1 MFPKIVNAA
10 NIARSLRKG
19 ARAVLHSGEVVAV
32 KAGQWI
38 DPATV
43 AAVLVSPES
52 AVPLALGRLGKI
64 RRNPTGT
71 GAHAVGEKGSWVLV
85 KPEKREEVGGLL
97 AWGPAGTLEDA
108 EGRLYSFRWA
118 LVPMAAILTSHTATG
133 RKTEGYPQE
142 LQGRDRGAAASLA
155 QVRALAASLDP
166 RRILLAS
173 STPADSA
180 PVVVYLPDR
189 EAYAVASGN
198 GRAMA
203 ARAAFEESEAWE
215 QYLSAVAA
223 RWNIAAKLDEL
234 DRSARF
240 LAVRVL
246 GGKQGASMEQARAL
260 AGASQGTASAEL
272 TELERAAHLGRS
284 LGIETPI
291 AIGGIDWE
299 KPIAQNEISEFA
311 SSNPK
316 FWQGL
321 TGKLDAS
328 KRAALK
334 ASPEASAKLVLS
346 AMLQGLPAGVL
357 AQVYAP
363 DGKPDLVEAL
373 VGMLPAYWTIQTDAE
388 AGRIRPG
395 WALAPVLSLSL
406 DWYRRLGG
414 KGVAAMRAALEGES
428 GQRSLD
434 LEPSHDGPTM
444 SDPLAYAL
452 GVAFVKASART
463 DPAAAMASYLSP
475 YLKQAR
481 QDDPAAVSMF
491 GDSEGPDPARVLLGA
506 VDRRL
511 LGRAPV
517 RSSPPRGRVRQS
529 RGGTE
534 VVYPGGVRVHFPRR
548 LEEADALRAADAHYL
563 EAYEGQGSL
572 FPGMGRESTIR
583 NPSESVP
590 WLRGPRAMWDGI
602 AWAAESA
609 GVSATAR
616 GPRGFFPAW
625 RRAGYDPRRLPEEW
639 RAKRAAFAARH
650 LAQYLAHPTERR
662 ALALMVWAVDVDRI
676 DKRRKKTLET

>member
-1 MFPKIVNAA
+1 MFPKIVRQNLSR
-10 NIARSLRKG
+10 IRQG

-43 AAVLVSPES
+43 AAVLMSPEA
-52 AVPLALGRLGKI
+52 AVPLALGKLAK

-71 GAHAVGEKGSWVLV
+71 GAHAVGEKGAWLLV
-85 KPEKREEVGGLL
+85 KPEKREDVGGLL
-97 AWGPAGTLEDA
+97 AWGPSGTLEDG
-108 EGRLYSFRWA
+108 EGRLYPYRWA
-118 LVPMAAILTSHTATG
+118 LVPFASILTSHTDAG
-133 RKTEGYPQE
+133 RKTANYPQE
-142 LQGRDRGAAASLA
+142 LQGRDRGGAASAA
-155 QVRALAASLDP
+155 QVRALAAGLDP

-189 EAYAVASGN
+189 GAYAVASGN
-198 GRAMA
+198 GRTMA
-203 ARAAFEESEAWE
+203 ARLAFAQESEAWE
-215 QYLSAVAA
+215 QYLSAVSA
-223 RWNIAAKLDEL
+223 RWNIAARLDEL

-246 GGKQGASMEQARAL
+246 GGKDGASLEQARAL
-260 AGASQGTASAEL
+260 AGASQGTAAAEL
-272 TELERAAHLGRS
+272 SDLEKAAHLGRS
-284 LGIETPI
+284 LGIETPLSL
-291 AIGGIDWE
+291 GGIDWE
-299 KPIAQNEISEFA
+299 KPISQEEISDFA

-346 AMLQGLPAGVL
+346 ALLQGLPPGVL

-373 VGMLPAYWTIQTDAE
+373 LGMLPVYWSLQTDE
-388 AGRIRPG
+388 SAGRIRSG
-395 WALAPVLSLSL
+395 WALAPVLPLAL

-414 KGVAAMRAALEGES
+414 KGVAAMRAALSEES
-428 GQRSLD
+428 AQRALN
-434 LEPSHDGPTM
+434 LEPSHNGPTM

-475 YLKQAR
+475 YLEQAR

-491 GDSEGPDPARVLLGA
+491 GDEEGPEPARVLLGA

-511 LGRAPV
+511 LASPKMRAN
-517 RSSPPRGRVRQS
+517 PPRGRVRHS
-529 RGGTE
+529 RTGTE
-534 VVYPGGVRVHFPRR
+534 VVYPGGVRVQFARR
-548 LEEADALRAADAHYL
+548 LDEADALRAADAHYL
-563 EAYEGQGSL
+563 ETFEGQGSL

-583 NPSESVP
+583 NPAESAP

-602 AWAAESA
+602 EWAAESS
-609 GVSATAR
+609 GVSQVAR
-616 GPRGFFPAW
+616 SARGFFPAW
-625 RRAGYDPRRLPEEW
+625 RRAGFDPRRLSPEW
-639 RAKRAAFAARH
+639 IAARQGFAARH
-650 LAQYLAHPTERR
+650 LAQYIRHPTEAR
-662 ALALMVWAVDVDRI
+662 ALALMVWAVDVDQI
-676 DKRRKKTLET
+676 DKRRKKIA

>member
-1 MFPKIVNAA
+1 MFPKIVKSA
-10 NIARSLRKG
+10 NISKKLKNG
-19 ARAVLHSGEVVAV
+19 ARAVLHSGKIVAV
-32 KAGQWI
+32 KAGEWI

-43 AAVLVSPES
+43 AAVLMSPES
-52 AVPLALGRLGKI
+52 SVPLALERIGKI

-85 KPEKREEVGGLL
+85 KPEKRAEVGGLI
-97 AWGPAGTLEDA
+97 AWGPAGTLEDG

-118 LVPMAAILTSHTATG
+118 LVPMASILTSHTATG
-133 RKTEGYPQE
+133 RKTDGYPQE
-142 LQGRDRGAAASLA
+142 LQGRDRGAASSQA
-155 QVRALAASLDP
+155 QVQALAASLDP

-189 EAYAVASGN
+189 DAYAVASGN

-203 ARAAFEESEAWE
+203 ARAAFSESETWE
-215 QYLSAVAA
+215 QYLSAVSS
-223 RWNIAAKLDEL
+223 RWNIAAKLDEV

-246 GGKQGASMEQARAL
+246 GGKQGASLDQARAL

-284 LGIETPI
+284 LGIETPVS
-291 AIGGIDWE
+291 IGGINWDR
-299 KPIAQNEISEFA
+299 PIAQNEIAGFA
-311 SSNPK
+311 RSNPK

-321 TGKLDAS
+321 TEKLDPS
-328 KRAALK
+328 KRAATK
-334 ASPEASAKLVLS
+334 SSPEASSKLVLS
-346 AMLQGLPAGVL
+346 AMLQGLPPGVL

-373 VGMLPAYWTIQTDAE
+373 VGMLPAYWTIQTEINNGDVK
-388 AGRIRPG
+388 PG
-395 WALAPVLSLSL
+395 WALAPVLALAL

-414 KGVAAMRAALEGES
+414 KGVAAMRAALAEES
-428 GQRSLD
+428 AQHALD
-434 LEPSHDGPTM
+434 LEPSNEGPTM

-463 DPAAAMASYLSP
+463 DPAEAMASYLVP
-475 YLKQAR
+475 YLEQAR
-481 QDDPAAVSMF
+481 QDSPSAISMF
-491 GDSEGPDPARVLLGA
+491 GGDMEGPEPARVLLGA

-511 LGRAPV
+511 LGKAPM
-517 RSSPPRGRVRQS
+517 RSNPPRGRVRHS
-529 RGGTE
+529 RGGTD

-548 LEEADALRAADAHYL
+548 LEDADALRAADAHYL

-572 FPGMGRESTIR
+572 FPGLGRESTIR
-583 NPSESVP
+583 NPTESVP

-602 AWAAESA
+602 AWAAESI
-609 GVSATAR
+609 GVSEVAR
-616 GPRGFFPAW
+616 SPRGFFSAW
-625 RRAGYDPRRLPEEW
+625 KAAKYDPRNLSEAW
-639 RAKRAAFAARH
+639 KAKRSAFVARH
-650 LAQYLAHPTERR
+650 LPQYLAHPTEPR

-676 DKRRKKTLET
+676 DRRRKKTS